1 MIKKIKVI
9 ILLIG
14 LLIVTLFWSG
24 KFNKHPQSELASDN
38 NYSLQLEGA
47 RQFLNNTS
55 QKNKVDLKIFS
66 IQQLPI
72 FSKFENIFTVKKNLP
87 IKTNQWFSSLYF
99 SQGSENIFV
108 LPLAVKF
115 LNTGLSLSIP
125 SVSSNDD
132 LIIASAQND
141 IVINFGQE
149 VEARVLSAGDFSV
162 LVGVYSKDDK
172 NVLLAKVM
180 LAHGSPYIFVNTK
193 NFSEFNI
200 ESFKNMERLED
211 GSFKIV
217 GADKTDYGIFASKN
231 LKIQKENDKKLSI
244 KPTPEYIVDE
254 KSFFTV
260 GVVPKNFSWDEFRKG
275 ALNPIVSTK
284 VLFLKTKD
292 NKYINV
298 FDIQT
303 LDNNNTL
310 WGLLPHQGANL
321 LKENK
326 DIHCFDSQFYET
338 IRGKQEICAG
348 KTFYIKSGQN
358 IVPPVF
364 LDVENIDSVSK
375 DALIKMIKKDTQKF
389 SGFKATDTY
398 FLGKELLRVAQLYDL
413 AKQLDLEDESQ
424 KLKNILYSEFDI
436 WRGNVISGSTP
447 DYGKYIV
454 YDNKIRGIVG
464 QKPSFGS
471 DEFND
476 HHFHYGYF
484 VHTAAILA
492 RYDKT
497 FLNKNEKLINLFV
510 KDYLNINRDNKDFAF
525 LRNFDVYEGH
535 SWASGTAMF
544 GDGNNQESSSEAIH
558 AYYAGYLWG
567 DVIKNDTLKEVGL
580 WLYNQEVDSALTY
593 WLLANNYAPRYPN
606 YKHSLLSLIWGGK
619 SEFGTWFSGEP
630 EAKLGIELLPFTAG
644 SEYLKQINSKIIDKH
659 LAETDFP
666 KHKLFFDQLL
676 MYQAIADPQKALELF
691 SGITDKDIDGGNS
704 KSFLYAWIISQI
716 K

>member
-14 LLIVTLFWSG
+14 LLIVTLFWNG

-38 NYSLQLEGA
+38 NCSLQLEGA

-66 IQQLPI
+66 VQQLPI

-141 IVINFGQE
+141 IVINFEQE

-211 GSFKIV
+211 GSFKII
-217 GADKTDYGIFASKN
+217 GADKTDYGIFVSKN
-231 LKIQKENDKKLSI
+231 LKIQKENDKKLSV
-244 KPTPEYIVDE
+244 KPTREYIVDE

-260 GVVPKNFSWDEFRKG
+260 GVVPKNFNWDEFRKG

-284 VLFLKTKD
+284 VLFLKAKD

-310 WGLLPHQGANL
+310 WGLLPHQSANL

-364 LDVENIDSVSK
+364 LDVKNIDSVSK

-413 AKQLDLEDESQ
+413 AKQLDMEDESQ

-454 YDNKIRGIVG
+454 YDNNIRGIVG

-497 FLNKNEKLINLFV
+497 FLNKNENLINLFV

-593 WLLANNYAPRYPN
+593 WLLASNYAPRYFN

-644 SEYLKQINSKIIDKH
+644 SEYLKQIDSKVITKH

-691 SGITDKDIDGGNS
+691 SSITDKDIDGGNS